1 MLFRGRLTQRSYL
14 KLEPFP
20 HGLPPKTTPNRAPQV
35 EITTMIPSTALS
47 PPQLPATH
55 GQPDAQSPNT
65 SLNRTSYSTGPKEQ
79 QLVTEMKPEASR
91 SGVYVETAVDP
102 DPGKRVANS
111 EKTPVPVNVGLNIN
125 IDPVAKKISQAFNSV
140 EQEASLFLK
149 DRFAKM
155 KAQETDPD
163 KKQKWDIDPDNT
175 YLVTYD
181 YNSQDKEPYPAKI
194 TEKISLTQA
203 LIKNA
208 QDTPQGSGY
217 SVAFFNGGPNVKVQ
231 DQLETHKPG
240 IFDFSSR
247 FDPHNPRANITHSYQ
262 GIYSESPGS
271 PASLYNAT
279 NQSALAPDDFK
290 KLIWK
295 ADFQKPYE
303 SFLDEFWNS
312 HQEKYAP
319 LAKAAFI
326 KSAMGQ
332 HQEGSLSAAGRTL
345 VMRAAGLPGNQDSW
359 PDIKFED
366 IQKNSAKDP
375 NIDVGLL
382 NIGQYSSTDLVYIT
396 DKSVKLD
403 AHGNKIPPLTL
414 LYIPGN
420 SSPIHS
426 FNSPAEMKTWIAK
439 QMADPAKQTA
449 MASHFQLK
457 DKPNGWERAGIDE
470 TLAGL
475 GAWPAWRE
483 TPGLYGS
490 KAFSGKWDPQDFI
503 TTEPYD
509 RPFDEV
515 SKRQK
520 DRSYAD
526 AAIKITSDRD
536 VTKTHILE
544 GLEKTAKAAMFLT
557 PLSLV
562 VPEVAAALDL
572 FYLAD
577 ALTTAGI
584 GVDDALRGK
593 DKGTDRIV
601 FGLFN
606 AATVVVPHAISKL
619 RGRGRFKPGESPRPA
634 PRTEEPVPLEKDNA
648 PIRTKTSGRL
658 NDLKDLLGSSNSI
671 HAKFKPFASK
681 YRTTGEFQPDR
692 WGVYKIKG
700 EPYVTIKADG
710 SGGTALYKVRLN
722 AKQNIELVKPGEFVS
737 NNAPQLREVGNGE
750 FREIIDNHLFAK
762 RLKGTLKKGPLR
774 DAYEKGLASGDPTK
788 IKGYKKGLA
797 YDQIQALI
805 MQPERTPE
813 EIGTLVAV
821 LKKQEVTYSL
831 DQFLAFKGDVEAAG
845 GTAVGM
851 PQSFYIHEISKL
863 NEGECAAL
871 ANTMALAIE
880 KNREGVLI
888 ENLFKSTAPSKDAA
902 IVGFRKN
909 MKNLQK
915 ATEYHFH
922 GSQPSRQVP
931 YTDIASELDKAVTT
945 KILRIRDNGHGI
957 IAGTTIKNG
966 EKSFFLYDP
975 NYGLARFPSK
985 ESMEKGLD
993 SLLSSG
999 STAGA
1004 RRPMGTNPE
1013 LPEYDISEFSEQDFM
1028 QVAQGVDPNEF
1039 FDAPL

>member
-1 MLFRGRLTQRSYL
+1 
-14 KLEPFP
+14 
-20 HGLPPKTTPNRAPQV
+20 
-35 EITTMIPSTALS
+35 MILNTVLS

-55 GQPDAQSPNT
+55 GQPGAQSPNM
-65 SLNRTSYSTGPKEQ
+65 SLNRVSYSTGPKEQ
-79 QLVTEMKPEASR
+79 QLVTEMKPEASSR
-91 SGVYVETAVDP
+91 SGVYVETVVDP

-111 EKTPVPVNVGLNIN
+111 QKTPVPVNVGLNIN
-125 IDPVAKKISQAFNSV
+125 IDPVAAVISKAFKSV

-149 DRFAKM
+149 ERFAEL

-163 KKQKWDIDPDNT
+163 KKRKWDIDPDAT

-181 YNSQDKEPYPAKI
+181 YNSQGKEPYPAKI

-217 SVAFFNGGPNVKVQ
+217 SVAFFNGGPNVKAQ
-231 DQLETHKPG
+231 DHLATHKPG

-247 FDPHNPRANITHSYQ
+247 VDPHNPRANITHSYQ
-262 GIYSESPGS
+262 GIYSDSPGA

-326 KSAMGQ
+326 KSAIGQ
-332 HQEGSLSAAGRTL
+332 HQEGSLSAAGRML
-345 VMRAAGLPGNQDSW
+345 VMRAAGLSGNQDSW

-366 IQKNSAKDP
+366 IQKNPAKDP

-382 NIGQYSSTDLVYIT
+382 KIGQYASTDLVYIT
-396 DKSVKLD
+396 DKSAKMD
-403 AHGNKIPPLTL
+403 AHGNKMPPLTL

-457 DKPNGWERAGIDE
+457 DKPDGWERAGIDE

-475 GAWPAWRE
+475 GAWPAWRD

-490 KAFSGKWDPQDFI
+490 RAFSGKWDPQDFI

-509 RPFDEV
+509 RPFDEI

-526 AAIKITSDRD
+526 AAVKITTDPD
-536 VTKTHILE
+536 VSKRHIIE
-544 GLEKTAKAAMFLT
+544 YLEKTAKAAMFLT

-562 VPEVAAALDL
+562 VPEVAVALDL

-577 ALTTAGI
+577 GLTTAGI
-584 GVDDALRGK
+584 GVDDTLRGK

-606 AATVVVPHAISKL
+606 AATVVAPKVISKL
-619 RGRGRFKPGESPRPA
+619 RGSGEFKPGESPRPA
-634 PRTEEPVPLEKDNA
+634 PHPEEPVPLEKENA
-648 PIRTKTSGRL
+648 RAETKTSSRL
-658 NDLKDLLGSSNSI
+658 SDLKDLLGSTKSI

-681 YRTTGEFQPDR
+681 YRTTGEFQADT
-692 WGVYKIKG
+692 WGVYQIKG
-700 EPYVTIKADG
+700 EPYVPIQGDG

-722 AKQNIELVKPGEFVS
+722 DEHSIELVKPGELVS
-737 NNAPQLREVGNGE
+737 NNAPQLQDVGNGE
-750 FREIIDNHLFAK
+750 FREKIDNHLFSK

-774 DAYEKGLASGDPTK
+774 DAYEKGLASADPTK
-788 IKGYKKGLA
+788 IKGYKKELA

-805 MQPERTPE
+805 MQPGRTPE
-813 EIGTLVAV
+813 EIGALVAV
-821 LKKQEVTYSL
+821 LKKREVTYSL
-831 DQFLAFKGDVEAAG
+831 DQFLVFKGDVEAAG

-851 PQSFYIHEISKL
+851 PQSFYLHEVSKL

-880 KNREGVLI
+880 KNKEDVLI
-888 ENLFKSTAPSKDAA
+888 ENLFKSTVPSKDPA
-902 IVGFRKN
+902 IVRFRKN
-909 MKNLQK
+909 MKTLQK
-915 ATEYHFH
+915 TTECHFH
-922 GSQPSRQVP
+922 GKQPSRQVP
-931 YTDIASELDKAVTT
+931 YTDIASELESATT
-945 KILRIRDNGHGI
+945 SKVLRIRDNGHGI
-957 IAGTTIKNG
+957 IAGTTIKDG
-966 EKSFFLYDP
+966 QKSFFLYDP
-975 NYGLARFPSK
+975 NFGLAKFPST

-993 SLLSSG
+993 SVLSSG
-999 STAGA
+999 GTADA
-1004 RRPMGTNPE
+1004 RRPFGTNPYI
-1013 LPEYDISEFSEQDFM
+1013 PEYDISEFSEQDFL
-1028 QVAQGVDPNEF
+1028 QAAQGVDPNDF